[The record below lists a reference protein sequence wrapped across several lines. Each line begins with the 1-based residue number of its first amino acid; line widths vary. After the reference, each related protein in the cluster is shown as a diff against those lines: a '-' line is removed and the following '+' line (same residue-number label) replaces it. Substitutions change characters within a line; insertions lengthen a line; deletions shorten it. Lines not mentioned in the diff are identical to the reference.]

1 MKRIGVLM
9 AYRRKRL
16 GSPSVLRRFPEGLQ
30 KPGWVEGRN
39 IRIETRWA
47 ALNVEAMQRFA
58 KEFVALQPDL
68 ISFANWT
75 HHRRTA
81 AADTHYPH
89 RFRDGCRSGRQR
101 SHGAGLSFCGLAP
114 SGIAVR
120 ASPPHRHSLG
130 LPRWSRHPHRRLK

>member
-1 MKRIGVLM
+1 M

-68 ISFANWT
+68 ISFAN
-75 HHRRTA
+75 
-81 AADTHYPH
+81 
-89 RFRDGCRSGRQR
+89 
-101 SHGAGLSFCGLAP
+101 
-114 SGIAVR
+114 
-120 ASPPHRHSLG
+120 
-130 LPRWSRHPHRRLK
+130 